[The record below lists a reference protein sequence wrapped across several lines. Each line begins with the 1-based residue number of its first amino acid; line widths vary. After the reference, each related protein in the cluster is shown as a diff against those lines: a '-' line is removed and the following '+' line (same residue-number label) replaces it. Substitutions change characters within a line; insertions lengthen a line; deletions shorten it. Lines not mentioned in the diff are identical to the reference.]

1 MTQLQS
7 LPADSSGSVGLSNAK
22 NDVISDANSNINRNT
37 ESAISAVEAVEN
49 DNSSNTTITTV
60 ANNTT
65 TNSSLLLRLFTS
77 QFFDSWLAVSY
88 LFRYPNIVGVQHY
101 LCNELRKFPLEE
113 VEFFLPQLVHLLI
126 TRPNESA
133 AVESLLFD
141 MALQS
146 SHVAMLFYWY
156 LQAYLADLTP
166 NPRTASFK
174 HCQRIINQVQEL
186 LFTDIAPEL
195 IIDCPDPVQHAYLH
209 AMQSVR
215 STIKPPSRLESL
227 TTRFRRMLRLAPHVQ
242 ENLQAA
248 IVGIGSATA
257 SIGAPLLAP
266 TMGWLAV
273 AQGQSLKQPERIG
286 EEADLPPQHKMLSG
300 KARAARALPLS
311 RSSLVSREKSR
322 KMATGIG
329 ALQDSQ
335 RKDEQLT
342 SFSGIDM
349 PSQKKPAPVSLP
361 TDRISISQPATPS
374 RIEETVDSLE
384 ARRSIAVSPTHQADP
399 HGLAHEFAESP
410 LAASDT
416 ARENDGLELDIH
428 ELTLKPVSD
437 SYVQSSAA
445 SSFAAPSRPP
455 RSSKRNIVGSRSPT
469 PAERTSTDSCH
480 TVAVMEDLQR
490 VHSTFA
496 GNSDSEAPL
505 SPKRDTESRRQYLT
519 KAAREFQRNARAID
533 RRLSRP
539 PPPHRSAANDRIS
552 DVSTTAA
559 FSEGCPQDTAIA
571 SRNGKTTALPAD
583 SCGADTGASPTT
595 SDGDSV
601 IPSSSSNSSSS
612 ASCMPETI
620 ADMTEYME
628 CERQRLERR
637 TGYFGAEIKFV
648 TTLMDISQRV
658 CAVSKAGRQQFLKAE
673 LTLLNHALDRNTCI
687 PLWCPESDGLHNSHH
702 RIVRIPTEDTV
713 VLNSAERAPYL
724 LTLEVLEPEM
734 SSGPPDRLRS
744 FSSAGGDSLAP
755 ARGHSSGLGYS
766 DDDVRQGVAKMSASL
781 QSSAPDAAVAS
792 PNTPSQLDS
801 TDSSASLSDADNGST
816 ASTDP
821 LQEEPGSDMLTS
833 AIASAAPISAQEVDE
848 QLMAEVFGDIDDLSS
863 VPSMPMSPAADR
875 RLSGGFGSVRS
886 YSHRQQQQ
894 PLTNLA
900 SPLSEKRTSNDTA
913 PSAQTVRA
921 AQIVAPA
928 PLAVSPIA
936 GSSNMKA
943 QLKRV
948 PVSQEEIRARMHT
961 ASVLLAQ
968 LARQQK
974 TLGIKINSLVVPQ
987 RVEKGGPDSDGG
999 LSRGETPESM
1009 KRRGKLSNAAM
1020 QALTMEDI
1028 RDKLIREMMQL
1039 EELRLKQPG
1048 LESTPGSAV
1057 SSQEPG
1063 VESDIDIHE
1072 VEFKDDPSAKVLK
1085 EDWESKKARIR
1096 RTSPFGR
1103 HKNWNLLSV
1112 IVKEGADLRQ
1122 EQLALQLIREMGR
1135 IWDHEG
1141 VGVFVKYYRI
1151 MVTGEGCG
1159 LMETITNTVSVHSIK
1174 KEFYSRNP
1182 GYKGPP
1188 YTLYNYFV
1196 TSYGTPDTERFR
1208 KAQDNFMCSLV
1219 PYSLITYILQIR
1231 DRHNG
1236 NILLD
1241 TGGRIIHIDF
1251 GFMLWNSPGSVGFEQ
1266 APFKFPMEYIDI
1278 LGGRESA
1285 KFAQFRELLIKAFL
1299 ALRKH
1304 ADNICLLVEM
1314 MLKDS
1319 PLPCLGGGAATVSM
1333 LRDRFHL
1340 SLSEQQVEELI
1351 DTLLV
1356 SSCDNITTRMYDAFQ
1371 YYSNGIL

>member
-7 LPADSSGSVGLSNAK
+7 PPAGSAADGPGSTGSTGANYGADAAVDSSSNGGDTK
-22 NDVISDANSNINRNT
+22 
-37 ESAISAVEAVEN
+37 
-49 DNSSNTTITTV
+49 
-60 ANNTT
+60 
-65 TNSSLLLRLFTS
+65 NSSLLLRLFTS

-101 LCNELRKFPLEE
+101 LCNELRKFPLDE

-133 AVESLLFD
+133 AVEALLFD

-195 IIDCPDPVQHAYLH
+195 IIDSPDPVQHAYLH
-209 AMQSVR
+209 AMHSVR
-215 STIKPPSRLESL
+215 STIAPPSRLESL
-227 TTRFRRMLRLAPHVQ
+227 TTRFRRMLRLAPQVQ
-242 ENLQAA
+242 ENMQAA
-248 IVGIGSATA
+248 IVGIGSAAA
-257 SIGAPLLAP
+257 SFGASSLAP

-300 KARAARALPLS
+300 KARAARASPLS
-311 RSSLVSREKSR
+311 RSASVSRERPR
-322 KMATGIG
+322 KAIPG
-329 ALQDSQ
+329 ADVAQGSKPDNEPLAS
-335 RKDEQLT
+335 
-342 SFSGIDM
+342 SPAIDV
-349 PSQKKPAPVSLP
+349 PSQKRPSLRAPQ
-361 TDRISISQPATPS
+361 TDRISASQPATPP
-374 RIEETVDSLE
+374 EMHGP
-384 ARRSIAVSPTHQADP
+384 AAKQAPDP
-399 HGLAHEFAESP
+399 HLRP
-410 LAASDT
+410 AA
-416 ARENDGLELDIH
+416 
-428 ELTLKPVSD
+428 D
-437 SYVQSSAA
+437 SNAV
-445 SSFAAPSRPP
+445 PSGPPRPP
-455 RSSKRNIVGSRSPT
+455 RRTIVGSRSPT

-490 VHSTFA
+490 AHSEFA
-496 GNSDSEAPL
+496 GNSDSDTPL
-505 SPKRDTESRRQYLT
+505 SPRRGTESRKQYLT
-519 KAAREFQRNARAID
+519 KAAREFQRSAKVID

-539 PPPHRSAANDRIS
+539 PAHRPAPNERAS
-552 DVSTTAA
+552 DVPVVALSR
-559 FSEGCPQDTAIA
+559 FPQDTATAPSGNGSAAAVLA
-571 SRNGKTTALPAD
+571 STSTSANTN
-583 SCGADTGASPTT
+583 ASTNFNR
-595 SDGDSV
+595 
-601 IPSSSSNSSSS
+601 IPS
-612 ASCMPETI
+612 ASCVPEAL
-620 ADMTEYME
+620 ADMAEYME

-687 PLWCPESDGLHNSHH
+687 PLWCPESDGQHHSHH

-724 LTLEVLEPEM
+724 LTLEVLEPEKGT
-734 SSGPPDRLRS
+734 GPPDRLRS
-744 FSSAGGDSLAP
+744 FSSVGDGLAP
-755 ARGHSSGLGYS
+755 ARGHSPGLGYS
-766 DDDVRQGVAKMSASL
+766 DDDVRQGVASMSATLQPSDPGAAVSDAPPLADSTRLSGSLSAAEGDSAVSTGPRDEEPASGVLTPAAASEPAPMSASVP
-781 QSSAPDAAVAS
+781 A
-792 PNTPSQLDS
+792 
-801 TDSSASLSDADNGST
+801 SAS
-816 ASTDP
+816 ASA
-821 LQEEPGSDMLTS
+821 S
-833 AIASAAPISAQEVDE
+833 ASAAPVSAQEVDE

-875 RLSGGFGSVRS
+875 RLSGGFGSARP
-886 YSHRQQQQ
+886 YSQRQQ
-894 PLTNLA
+894 PAASTA
-900 SPLSEKRTSNDTA
+900 SPLPDKRPVGNDA
-913 PSAQTVRA
+913 AFSARA
-921 AQIVAPA
+921 AGPA
-928 PLAVSPIA
+928 PLVVSPIA
-936 GSSNMKA
+936 GSSRKA
-943 QLKRV
+943 QLSRM

-974 TLGIKINSLVVPQ
+974 TLGIKISSLVVPQ
-987 RVEKGGPDSDGG
+987 RAEAGGPDSDSG
-999 LSRGETPESM
+999 LSRAETPESI
-1009 KRRGKLSNAAM
+1009 KRRAKLSNAAM

-1028 RDKLIREMMQL
+1028 RDKLIREMMLL

-1048 LESTPGSAV
+1048 LESAPGSAAA
-1057 SSQEPG
+1057 SQEPG
-1063 VESDIDIHE
+1063 AEADIDIHE

-1103 HKNWNLLSV
+1103 HGNWNLLSV

-1182 GYKGPP
+1182 DYKGPP

-1208 KAQDNFMCSLV
+1208 KAQDNFMRSLV

-1266 APFKFPMEYIDI
+1266 APFKFPMEYVDI
-1278 LGGRESA
+1278 LGGRDSA

-1319 PLPCLGGGAATVSM
+1319 PLPCLGGGAATVTM

>member
-1 MTQLQS
+1 MTQLQCP
-7 LPADSSGSVGLSNAK
+7 PADSNVDPGAGAASAAPESS
-22 NDVISDANSNINRNT
+22 SDT
-37 ESAISAVEAVEN
+37 K
-49 DNSSNTTITTV
+49 
-60 ANNTT
+60 
-65 TNSSLLLRLFTS
+65 NSSLLLRLFTS

-146 SHVAMLFYWY
+146 SHVAMLLYWY

-195 IIDCPDPVQHAYLH
+195 IVDCPDPVQHAYLH
-209 AMQSVR
+209 AMQSIR
-215 STIKPPSRLESL
+215 STIAPPSRLESL
-227 TTRFRRMLRLAPHVQ
+227 ATRFRRMLRLAPQVK

-248 IVGIGSATA
+248 IVGIGSAAA
-257 SIGAPLLAP
+257 SAAAPSLAS
-266 TMGWLAV
+266 TMGWIAV

-300 KARAARALPLS
+300 KTRAARASPLS
-311 RSSLVSREKSR
+311 RSASVSRERPR
-322 KMATGIG
+322 KTPT
-329 ALQDSQ
+329 D
-335 RKDEQLT
+335 T
-342 SFSGIDM
+342 SFASASQHKHEASANIDI
-349 PSQKKPAPVSLP
+349 PSQNKPVFVAMPADRVSA
-361 TDRISISQPATPS
+361 SQPATPS
-374 RIEETVDSLE
+374 
-384 ARRSIAVSPTHQADP
+384 
-399 HGLAHEFAESP
+399 GLGGR
-410 LAASDT
+410 T
-416 ARENDGLELDIH
+416 
-428 ELTLKPVSD
+428 SD
-437 SYVQSSAA
+437 SDILKHDLAQNTRDPGPKPAPDSDLHSATSSDA
-445 SSFAAPSRPP
+445 FADRPP
-455 RSSKRNIVGSRSPT
+455 RPPKRATVGSRSPT

-490 VHSTFA
+490 EHLQFA
-496 GNSDSEAPL
+496 G
-505 SPKRDTESRRQYLT
+505 SPGPATESRRQFLT
-519 KAAREFQRNARAID
+519 KAARDFQRSAKAID

-539 PPPHRSAANDRIS
+539 PALRPVANDCATVAS
-552 DVSTTAA
+552 GSADTAA
-559 FSEGCPQDTAIA
+559 MPTGVT
-571 SRNGKTTALPAD
+571 
-583 SCGADTGASPTT
+583 GADH
-595 SDGDSV
+595 V
-601 IPSSSSNSSSS
+601 
-612 ASCMPETI
+612 PETL
-620 ADMTEYME
+620 ADMAEYME

-687 PLWCPESDGLHNSHH
+687 PLWCPEADGLHHSHH

-724 LTLEVLEPEM
+724 LTLEVLEPEK
-734 SSGPPDRLRS
+734 SVAPPDRLRS
-744 FSSAGGDSLAP
+744 FSIAGDGPSLAH
-755 ARGHSSGLGYS
+755 GHSPGLGYS
-766 DDDVRQGVAKMSASL
+766 DDDVRQGVASINASL
-781 QSSAPDAAVAS
+781 LPSDLDAAVPDS
-792 PNTPSQLDS
+792 PPSADLTEPPAPLVVTAEAGS
-801 TDSSASLSDADNGST
+801 EETESSALTPT
-816 ASTDP
+816 A
-821 LQEEPGSDMLTS
+821 
-833 AIASAAPISAQEVDE
+833 ASAAPTSAQDVDE
-848 QLMAEVFGDIDDLSS
+848 QLMVEVFGDIDDLSS

-875 RLSGGFGSVRS
+875 RLSGGFSSARP
-886 YSHRQQQQ
+886 HPQRQQSSAN
-894 PLTNLA
+894 TS
-900 SPLSEKRTSNDTA
+900 SPLSDRRSGPNTTHA
-913 PSAQTVRA
+913 TLA
-921 AQIVAPA
+921 AGPA
-928 PLAVSPIA
+928 PLVVSPTA
-936 GSSNMKA
+936 GSSKKA
-943 QLKRV
+943 QLLRV
-948 PVSQEEIRARMHT
+948 PVSHEEIRARMHT

-974 TLGIKINSLVVPQ
+974 ALGIKINNLVIPQ
-987 RVEKGGPDSDGG
+987 RAEHGRPDSDSG
-999 LSRGETPESM
+999 LPRGETPDTV

-1048 LESTPGSAV
+1048 LESAPGSAAV
-1057 SSQEPG
+1057 SQEPG
-1063 VESDIDIHE
+1063 AERDIDLHE

-1135 IWDHEG
+1135 IWDHEA

-1182 GYKGPP
+1182 DYRGPP

-1208 KAQDNFMCSLV
+1208 EAQDCFMRSLV

-1241 TGGRIIHIDF
+1241 TSGRIIHIDF

-1266 APFKFPMEYIDI
+1266 APFKFPMEYVDI
-1278 LGGRESA
+1278 LGGRDSA
-1285 KFAQFRELLIKAFL
+1285 KFALFRELLIKAFL

-1314 MLKDS
+1314 MIKDS
-1319 PLPCLGGGAATVSM
+1319 PLPCLGGGAATVST

-1356 SSCDNITTRMYDAFQ
+1356 SSCDNITMRMYDAFQ